1 MRTRGYWAKWG
12 KVLVRWYSSS
22 DQAEDSRLRPKCAG
36 LGPPTLVR
44 NRHLDKEE
52 IYQFLRNYTGKENRF
67 QVAAKEFNIGL
78 STAYK
83 IYHIYGRLI

>member
-1 MRTRGYWAKWG
+1 MRPRGYWAKWG

-22 DQAEDSRLRPKCAG
+22 DQAKIRDYAEMRRLG
-36 LGPPTLVR
+36 SPTLVR